1 MSIFAKYMADTGSY
15 QLTNVGY
22 IVLVAT
28 MLLVFLLG
36 FFLFR
41 QRSTKK
47 ADTKQLVFSSMAIAI
62 AMVTSLIRLFRMPMG
77 GSVTLFSMF
86 FICLVGYM
94 YGLGAG
100 ITAGISYGFL
110 QLIVDP
116 YIISVPQM
124 FIDYILAYGSLGFSG
139 VFCKRKHGLYKG
151 YILGFCCRYF
161 FAFLSGLIFFG
172 SYAADYNM
180 SAPVYSLLY
189 NGAYLG
195 AEAVLTLVVL
205 ALPPVI
211 SAISYI
217 KQAALAQ

>member
-1 MSIFAKYMADTGSY
+1 MSIFAKYVAAEGSY
-15 QLTNVGY
+15 ELTNLGY
-22 IVLVAT
+22 VALTVT
-28 MLLVFLLG
+28 MLLIFVLG

-41 QRSTKK
+41 QKSNKK

-62 AMVTSLIRLFRMPMG
+62 AMITSMIRLWRMPMG

-86 FICLVGYM
+86 FICLVGYL

-100 ITAGISYGFL
+100 ITAGVSYGLL

-124 FIDYILAYGSLGFSG
+124 LIDYILAYGALGLSG
-139 VFCKRKHGLYKG
+139 VFNNRKHGMIKG
-151 YILGFCCRYF
+151 YILGFFCRYF

-172 SYAADYNM
+172 SYAAEYNM
-180 SAPVYSLLY
+180 SVPVYSILY

-195 AEAVLTLVVL
+195 AEAILTSIVLVL
-205 ALPPVI
+205 PAVSKSMSRIKRMALE
-211 SAISYI
+211 
-217 KQAALAQ
+217 